1 MAERLP
7 YPSDLSDE
15 QWALIEA
22 LVPKV
27 KPGGRPAEYT
37 RREIVN
43 AIFYVLRSGCAWR
56 MIPHDLPYWESAYAY
71 FRMWQADGTWERIEA
86 ALRRK
91 VRKAAGKK
99 PTPSAG
105 VIDSQCVKTSDQGGP
120 RGYDSGKKVIG
131 RKRHVFVDTMGLI
144 WLVTVTAA
152 SVQDRDGAR
161 LLLAKLE
168 CGFSRL
174 KLIWA
179 DSAYNA
185 HGLFAWLKALRPR
198 QRRVRMEIIGGIA
211 GQKGFVVQPKRWVV
225 ERTLGWLNKYRRL
238 SKDYEHKPEHSE
250 AMIRIAS
257 IQLMVRRLT
266 LKHAF

>member
-1 MAERLP
+1 MAERFP

-15 QWALIEA
+15 QWALIEP

-56 MIPHDLPYWESAYAY
+56 MMPHDLPYWESPYAY
-71 FRMWQADGTWERIEA
+71 FRMWSADGTWERIEA

-105 VIDSQCVKTSDQGGP
+105 VIDSQCVRTSDQGGP
-120 RGYDSGKKVIG
+120 RGYDSGKKVVG
-131 RKRHVFVDTMGLI
+131 RKRHLFVDTMGLI

-161 LLLAKLE
+161 LLLAKLAH
-168 CGFSRL
+168 GFSRL

-185 HGLFAWLKALRPR
+185 HWLFAWLKALRPR
-198 QRRVRMEIIGGIA
+198 QRRVRMEVVGGSA
-211 GQKGFVVQPKRWVV
+211 GQKGFVVQPRRWVV
-225 ERTLGWLNKYRRL
+225 ERTLGWLNKCRRL
-238 SKDYEHKPEHSE
+238 SKDYEHKTEHSE

-266 LKHAF
+266 LKQAF

>member
-1 MAERLP
+1 M
-7 YPSDLSDE
+7 
-15 QWALIEA
+15 
-22 LVPKV
+22 
-27 KPGGRPAEYT
+27 
-37 RREIVN
+37 
-43 AIFYVLRSGCAWR
+43 
-56 MIPHDLPYWESAYAY
+56 
-71 FRMWQADGTWERIEA
+71 
-86 ALRRK
+86 
-91 VRKAAGKK
+91 
-99 PTPSAG
+99 
-105 VIDSQCVKTSDQGGP
+105 IDSQCVKTSDQGGP

-174 KLIWA
+174 KLIGA

-198 QRRVRMEIIGGIA
+198 QRRVRMEVVGGIA

-225 ERTLGWLNKYRRL
+225 ERTLGWLNKCRRL

-266 LKHAF
+266 LKHTF